1 VIDNSELRI
10 PNSKLRIP
18 NSELKMKTPLSWLQL
33 SHEKSRLLIA
43 LAGIGFAD
51 MLMFIQLGFRAALFD
66 SSVTFHKALQGDIFL
81 MSPQSDALGFTK
93 TFSERRLYESAAVAE
108 VESVVP
114 IYLNYGSWKNP
125 IKRNTRTILTIA
137 FNPAQNPLSF
147 SGLKENIPQIQLPDV
162 VLFDD
167 KSRVEFGTIPDL
179 LQQNKP
185 VKAEVSGRKVTV
197 GGLFS
202 MGASFAA
209 DGNIITSDTNFLRL
223 FPDRQK
229 GLIDVGII
237 NLEPE
242 VNIEQAKTTLKAKL
256 AQNGDVEIFD
266 KQEFIQEEIAYW
278 QNATAIGFIFSLGTA
293 IGFLVGIVIVYQIL
307 YTDVA
312 NHLPEYATLK
322 AMGYKD
328 NYFVMLVFQEAIIL
342 GVLGFLPGYFI
353 AIGLYSLAA
362 GATALP
368 LAMTASR
375 AVTVM
380 ILTVIMCCASGTVA
394 VRKLSAADPADI
406 F

>member
-1 VIDNSELRI
+1 
-10 PNSKLRIP
+10 
-18 NSELKMKTPLSWLQL
+18 MKIPLSWLQL
-33 SHEKSRLLIA
+33 SHEKARLLIA

-51 MLMFIQLGFRAALFD
+51 MLMFIQLGFQAALFD
-66 SSVTFHKALQGDIFL
+66 SSVTFHKALTGDIFL

-93 TFSERRLYESAAVAE
+93 TFSERRLYESLAVEE

-114 IYLNYGSWKNP
+114 IYLNFGSWKNP

-137 FNPAQNPLSF
+137 FNPAQNPVNF
-147 SGLKENIPQIQLPDV
+147 SGIQQNIDQIKLPDV

-167 KSRVEFGTIPDL
+167 SSRAEFGPIPDL
-179 LQQNKP
+179 LAQNQV
-185 VKAEVSGRKVTV
+185 VKAEVDSRKVTV
-197 GGLFS
+197 GGTFT

-209 DGNIITSDTNFLRL
+209 DGNILTSDTNFLRL
-223 FPDRQK
+223 FPERQK
-229 GLIDVGII
+229 GLIDMGII
-237 NLEPE
+237 NLKPGANLESVKANLE
-242 VNIEQAKTTLKAKL
+242 AKL
-256 AQNGDVEIFD
+256 PKDVEIFD
-266 KQEFIQEEIAYW
+266 REEFIQNEISYW
-278 QNATAIGFIFSLGTA
+278 QNATAIGFIFTLGTA
-293 IGFLVGIVIVYQIL
+293 IGFVVGIVIVYQIL

-328 NYFVMLVFQEAIIL
+328 SYFVILVFQEAIIL
-342 GVLGFLPGYFI
+342 AVLGFLPGYLI
-353 AIGLYSLAA
+353 ATGLYSLAA

-368 LAMTASR
+368 LAMTANR
-375 AVTVM
+375 AITVL

>member
-1 VIDNSELRI
+1 
-10 PNSKLRIP
+10 
-18 NSELKMKTPLSWLQL
+18 MKTPLSWLQL

-51 MLMFIQLGFRAALFD
+51 MLMFIQLGFQAALFD

-81 MSPQSDALGFTK
+81 MSPQSDALGFTEP
-93 TFSERRLYESAAVAE
+93 FSERRLYESAAIDD

-114 IYLNYGSWKNP
+114 IYLNYGTWKNP
-125 IKRNTRTILTIA
+125 TERNTRTILTIA
-137 FNPAQNPLSF
+137 FNPAKNSLNLP
-147 SGLKENIPQIQLPDV
+147 GIEENIDKIKLPDV

-167 KSRVEFGTIPDL
+167 RSRAEFGTIPDL
-179 LQQNKP
+179 LNENGS
-185 VKAEVSGRKVTV
+185 VKAEVSSRKVTV
-197 GGLFS
+197 KGLFS

-209 DGNIITSDTNFLRL
+209 DGNILTSDTNFLRL

-237 NLEPE
+237 NLKSGS
-242 VNIEQAKTTLKAKL
+242 NIDRVKATLKAKL
-256 AQNGDVEIFD
+256 PKDVEIFD
-266 KQEFIQEEIAYW
+266 KSEFIQEEIAYW
-278 QNATAIGFIFSLGTA
+278 QGATAIGFIFSLGTA
-293 IGFLVGIVIVYQIL
+293 IGFIVGIVIVYQIL

-328 NYFVMLVFQEAIIL
+328 SYFVILVFQEAIIL
-342 GVLGFLPGYFI
+342 AVLGFLPGYFI
-353 AIGLYSLAA
+353 ATTLYSFAA

-368 LAMTASR
+368 LAMTRSR
-375 AVTVM
+375 ATTVL
-380 ILTVIMCCASGTVA
+380 ILTIIMCCVSGSVA

>member
-1 VIDNSELRI
+1 
-10 PNSKLRIP
+10 
-18 NSELKMKTPLSWLQL
+18 MKTPLSWLQL

-93 TFSERRLYESAAVAE
+93 TFAERRLYESAAVDG

-114 IYLNYGSWKNP
+114 VYLNYGSWKNP

-137 FNPAQNPLSF
+137 FNPAQNPLEF
-147 SGLKENIPQIQLPDV
+147 SGLKENISQIQLPDV

-179 LQQNKP
+179 LQQNEP

-237 NLEPE
+237 NLEPG
-242 VNIEQAKTTLKAKL
+242 VNIEQAKATLKAKL

-328 NYFVMLVFQEAIIL
+328 SYFVMLVFQEAIIL

-368 LAMTASR
+368 LAMTANR

>member
-1 VIDNSELRI
+1 
-10 PNSKLRIP
+10 
-18 NSELKMKTPLSWLQL
+18 MKTPLSWLQL

-51 MLMFIQLGFRAALFD
+51 MLMFIQLGFQAALFD
-66 SSVTFHKALQGDIFL
+66 SSVTFHKALEGDIFL
-81 MSPQSDALGFTK
+81 MSPQSDALGFTEP
-93 TFSERRLYESAAVAE
+93 FSERRLYESAAVNN
-108 VESVVP
+108 VESVVT

-125 IKRNTRTILTIA
+125 VDRNTRTILTVG
-137 FNPAQNPLSF
+137 FNPALNPVNF
-147 SGLKENIPQIQLPDV
+147 PGIQESIDEIKLPDV

-167 KSRVEFGTIPDL
+167 RSRAEFGAIPDL
-179 LQQNKP
+179 LAENGA
-185 VKAEVSGRKVTV
+185 VRAEVSSRKVTV
-197 GGLFS
+197 RGLFT

-237 NLEPE
+237 NLKPGA
-242 VNIEQAKTTLKAKL
+242 NLEQAKITLKKKL
-256 AQNGDVEIFD
+256 PKDVEIFD
-266 KQEFIQEEIAYW
+266 KAEFIQEEISYW
-278 QNATAIGFIFSLGTA
+278 QSATAIGFIFTLGTA
-293 IGFLVGIVIVYQIL
+293 IGFVVGIVIVYQIL

-322 AMGYKD
+322 AMGYRD
-328 NYFVMLVFQEAIIL
+328 RYFVVLVFQEAIIL
-342 GVLGFLPGYFI
+342 AVLGFLPGYII
-353 AIGLYSLAA
+353 ATGLYSLAA

-368 LAMTASR
+368 LAMTSSR
-375 AVTVM
+375 ATTVL
-380 ILTVIMCCASGTVA
+380 ILTILMCCVSGGVA

>member
-1 VIDNSELRI
+1 
-10 PNSKLRIP
+10 
-18 NSELKMKTPLSWLQL
+18 MKTPLSWLQL

-93 TFSERRLYESAAVAE
+93 TFAERRLYESAAVDG

-114 IYLNYGSWKNP
+114 VYLNYGSWKNP

-137 FNPAQNPLSF
+137 FNPAQNPLEF
-147 SGLKENIPQIQLPDV
+147 SGLKENISQIQLPDV

-179 LQQNKP
+179 LQQNEP

-237 NLEPE
+237 NLEPG
-242 VNIEQAKTTLKAKL
+242 VNIEQAKATLKAKL

-328 NYFVMLVFQEAIIL
+328 SYFVMLVFQEAIIL

>member
-1 VIDNSELRI
+1 
-10 PNSKLRIP
+10 
-18 NSELKMKTPLSWLQL
+18 MKIPLSWLQL

-51 MLMFIQLGFRAALFD
+51 MLMFIQLGFQAALFD
-66 SSVTFHKALQGDIFL
+66 STVTFHKALTGDIFL

-93 TFSERRLYESAAVAE
+93 TFSERRLYQSLAVDQVESA
-108 VESVVP
+108 VP
-114 IYLNYGSWKNP
+114 IYLNFGSWKNP

-137 FNPAQNPLSF
+137 FNPAQNPVNF
-147 SGLKENIPQIQLPDV
+147 PGIQQNIDQIKLPDV

-167 KSRVEFGTIPDL
+167 SSRAEFGPIPDL
-179 LQQNKP
+179 LAQNKV
-185 VKAEVSGRKVTV
+185 VKAEVDSRKVTV
-197 GGLFS
+197 GGIFT

-209 DGNIITSDTNFLRL
+209 DGNILTSDTNFLRL

-229 GLIDVGII
+229 GLIDMGII
-237 NLEPE
+237 NLKPGANLES
-242 VNIEQAKTTLKAKL
+242 VKATLKAKL
-256 AQNGDVEIFD
+256 PKDVEIFD
-266 KQEFIQEEIAYW
+266 REEFIQNEISYW
-278 QNATAIGFIFSLGTA
+278 QNATAIGFIFTLGTA
-293 IGFLVGIVIVYQIL
+293 IGFVVGIVIVYQIL

-328 NYFVMLVFQEAIIL
+328 SYFVVLVFQEAIIL
-342 GVLGFLPGYFI
+342 AVLGFLPGYLI
-353 AIGLYSLAA
+353 ATGLYSLAA

-368 LAMTASR
+368 LAMTANR
-375 AVTVM
+375 AITVL
-380 ILTVIMCCASGTVA
+380 ILTVIMCCVSGGVA

>member
-1 VIDNSELRI
+1 
-10 PNSKLRIP
+10 
-18 NSELKMKTPLSWLQL
+18 MKTPLSWLQL
-33 SHEKSRLLIA
+33 SHEKARLLIA

-51 MLMFIQLGFRAALFD
+51 MLMFIQLGFQAALFD
-66 SSVTFHKALQGDIFL
+66 SSVTFHKALTGDIFL

-93 TFSERRLYESAAVAE
+93 TFSERRLYQSLAVEE

-114 IYLNYGSWKNP
+114 IYLNFGSWKNP

-137 FNPAQNPLSF
+137 FNPAQNPVNF
-147 SGLKENIPQIQLPDV
+147 PGIQQNIDQIKLPDV

-167 KSRVEFGTIPDL
+167 SSRAEFGPIPDL
-179 LQQNKP
+179 LAQNKV
-185 VKAEVSGRKVTV
+185 VKAEVDSRKVTV
-197 GGLFS
+197 GGIFT

-209 DGNIITSDTNFLRL
+209 DGNILTSDTNFLRL
-223 FPDRQK
+223 FPDRQE
-229 GLIDVGII
+229 GLIDMGII
-237 NLEPE
+237 NLKPGANLES
-242 VNIEQAKTTLKAKL
+242 VKATLEAKL
-256 AQNGDVEIFD
+256 PKDVEIFD
-266 KQEFIQEEIAYW
+266 REEFIQNEISYW
-278 QNATAIGFIFSLGTA
+278 QNATAIGFIFTLGTA
-293 IGFLVGIVIVYQIL
+293 IGFVVGIVIVYQIL

-328 NYFVMLVFQEAIIL
+328 SYFVVLVFQEAIIL
-342 GVLGFLPGYFI
+342 AVLGFLPGYLI

-368 LAMTASR
+368 LAMTANR
-375 AVTVM
+375 AITVL
-380 ILTVIMCCASGTVA
+380 ILTVIMCCVSGSVA

>member
-1 VIDNSELRI
+1 
-10 PNSKLRIP
+10 
-18 NSELKMKTPLSWLQL
+18 MKTPLSWLQL

-51 MLMFIQLGFRAALFD
+51 ILMFIQLGFQAALFD
-66 SSVTFHKALQGDIFL
+66 SSVTFHKALTGDIFL

-93 TFSERRLYESAAVAE
+93 PFSERRLYESAAVE
-108 VESVVP
+108 QVESVVP
-114 IYLNYGSWKNP
+114 VYLNYGSWKNP

-137 FNPAQNPLSF
+137 FNPAKNPVNLS
-147 SGLKENIPQIQLPDV
+147 GINDNIDQIKLSDV

-167 KSRVEFGTIPDL
+167 HSRAEFGPIADL
-179 LQQNKP
+179 LKQNGT
-185 VKAEVSGRKVTV
+185 VKAEVSARKVTV

-202 MGASFAA
+202 LGASFAA
-209 DGNIITSDTNFLRL
+209 DGNIVTSDTNFLRL
-223 FPDRQK
+223 FPDRK
-229 GLIDVGII
+229 RGLIDVGII
-237 NLEPE
+237 NLKSGT
-242 VNIEQAKTTLKAKL
+242 NIEQVKVTLKSKL
-256 AQNGDVEIFD
+256 PEDVDIFD

-278 QNATAIGFIFSLGTA
+278 QSATAIGFIFTLGTA
-293 IGFLVGIVIVYQIL
+293 IGFVVGIVIVYQIL

-328 NYFVMLVFQEAIIL
+328 GYFIVLVFQEAIIL
-342 GVLGFLPGYFI
+342 AVLGFLPGYFV

-368 LAMTASR
+368 LAMTSSR
-375 AVTVM
+375 AIAVL
-380 ILTVIMCCASGTVA
+380 ILTIIMCCASGGVA
-394 VRKLSAADPADI
+394 VKKLSAADPADI

>member
-1 VIDNSELRI
+1 
-10 PNSKLRIP
+10 
-18 NSELKMKTPLSWLQL
+18 MKIPLSWLQL

-51 MLMFIQLGFRAALFD
+51 MLMFIQLGFQAALFD
-66 SSVTFHKALQGDIFL
+66 STVTFHKALTGDIFL

-93 TFSERRLYESAAVAE
+93 TFSERRLYQSLAVDQVESA
-108 VESVVP
+108 VP
-114 IYLNYGSWKNP
+114 IYLNFGSWKNP

-137 FNPAQNPLSF
+137 FNPAQNPVKF
-147 SGLKENIPQIQLPDV
+147 PGIQQNIDQIKLPDV

-167 KSRVEFGTIPDL
+167 SSRVEFGPIPDL
-179 LQQNKP
+179 LAQNKV
-185 VKAEVSGRKVTV
+185 VKAEVDSRKVTV
-197 GGLFS
+197 GGIFT

-209 DGNIITSDTNFLRL
+209 DGNILTSDTNFLRL

-229 GLIDVGII
+229 GLIDMGII
-237 NLEPE
+237 NLKPGANLES
-242 VNIEQAKTTLKAKL
+242 VKATLEAKL
-256 AQNGDVEIFD
+256 PKDVEIFD
-266 KQEFIQEEIAYW
+266 REEFIQNEISYW
-278 QNATAIGFIFSLGTA
+278 QNATAIGFIFTLGTA
-293 IGFLVGIVIVYQIL
+293 IGFVVGIVIVYQIL

-328 NYFVMLVFQEAIIL
+328 SYFVVLVFQEAIIL
-342 GVLGFLPGYFI
+342 AVLGFLPGYLI
-353 AIGLYSLAA
+353 ATGLYSLAA

-368 LAMTASR
+368 LAMTANR
-375 AVTVM
+375 AITVL

>member
-1 VIDNSELRI
+1 
-10 PNSKLRIP
+10 
-18 NSELKMKTPLSWLQL
+18 MKTPLSWLQL

-51 MLMFIQLGFRAALFD
+51 MLMFIQLGFQAALFD
-66 SSVTFHKALQGDIFL
+66 SSVTFHKSLAGDIFL

-93 TFSERRLYESAAVAE
+93 TFSDRRLYESAAIAD

-137 FNPAQNPLSF
+137 FNPVQNPTNF
-147 SGLKENIPQIQLPDV
+147 PGVKENIDQIQLPDV

-179 LQQNKP
+179 LKQNKP
-185 VKAEVSGRKVTV
+185 VKAEVSGRKVRV

-209 DGNIITSDTNFLRL
+209 DGNILTSDTNFLRL
-223 FPDRQK
+223 FTDRQR
-229 GLIDVGII
+229 GLIDVGVI
-237 NLEPE
+237 NLKPGADLAA
-242 VNIEQAKTTLKAKL
+242 VKATLKSKL
-256 AQNGDVEIFD
+256 PEDVDVFD
-266 KQEFIQEEIAYW
+266 QEEFIQKEITYW
-278 QNATAIGFIFSLGTA
+278 KNATAIGFIFTLGTA

-328 NYFVMLVFQEAIIL
+328 SYFVILVFQEAIIL
-342 GVLGFLPGYFI
+342 AVLGFLPGYFI
-353 AIGLYSLAA
+353 AIGLYSMAA

-368 LAMTASR
+368 LAMTTSR
-375 AVTVM
+375 ATTVL
-380 ILTVIMCCASGTVA
+380 ILTIIMCTASGAVA
-394 VRKLSAADPADI
+394 VKKLSAADPADI

>member
-1 VIDNSELRI
+1 
-10 PNSKLRIP
+10 
-18 NSELKMKTPLSWLQL
+18 MKTPLSWLQL
-33 SHEKSRLLIA
+33 SHEKARLLIA

-51 MLMFIQLGFRAALFD
+51 MLMFIQLGFQAALFD
-66 SSVTFHKALQGDIFL
+66 SSVTFHKALTGDIFL

-93 TFSERRLYESAAVAE
+93 TFSERRLYQSLAVEE

-114 IYLNYGSWKNP
+114 IYLNFGSWKNP

-137 FNPAQNPLSF
+137 FNPAQNPVNF
-147 SGLKENIPQIQLPDV
+147 PGIQQNIDQIKLPDV

-167 KSRVEFGTIPDL
+167 SSRAEFGPIPDL
-179 LQQNKP
+179 LAQNKV
-185 VKAEVSGRKVTV
+185 VKAEVDSRKVTV
-197 GGLFS
+197 GGIFT

-209 DGNIITSDTNFLRL
+209 DGNILTSDTNFLRL

-229 GLIDVGII
+229 GLIDMGII
-237 NLEPE
+237 NLKPGANLES
-242 VNIEQAKTTLKAKL
+242 VKATLEAKL
-256 AQNGDVEIFD
+256 PKDVEIFD
-266 KQEFIQEEIAYW
+266 REEFIQNEISYW
-278 QNATAIGFIFSLGTA
+278 QNATAIGFIFTLGTA
-293 IGFLVGIVIVYQIL
+293 IGFVVGIVIVYQIL

-328 NYFVMLVFQEAIIL
+328 SYFVVLVFQEAIIL
-342 GVLGFLPGYFI
+342 AVLGFLPGYLI
-353 AIGLYSLAA
+353 ATGLYSLAA

-368 LAMTASR
+368 LAMTANR
-375 AVTVM
+375 AITVL
-380 ILTVIMCCASGTVA
+380 ILTVIMCCVSGSVA